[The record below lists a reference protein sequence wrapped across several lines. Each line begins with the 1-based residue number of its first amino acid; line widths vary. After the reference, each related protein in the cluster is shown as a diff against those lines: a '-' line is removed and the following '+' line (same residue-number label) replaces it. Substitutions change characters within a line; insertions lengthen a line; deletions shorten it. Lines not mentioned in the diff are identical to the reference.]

1 MPLRKKELADLL
13 YEKLEFTKKE
23 CVSIVESVIDIIK
36 EEVSKGN
43 DFMISGFGKWSVR
56 QKRPRLGRNPHTGEQ
71 IIIDARRVVT
81 FKPSPVLRGAVNSRG
96 Q

>member
-43 DFMISGFGKWSVR
+43 EVLISGFGKWSVKKKNAR
-56 QKRPRLGRNPHTGEQ
+56 VGRNPKTGKTMT
-71 IIIDARRVVT
+71 IDARKVVT
-81 FKPSPVLRGAVNSRG
+81 FKSSEKLRSVINRG
-96 Q
+96 S